1 MFERKHR
8 QIRHIVAAVVLTAG
22 ASIGHALA
30 QQAPPAP
37 EQLIEQA
44 ATLLDQ
50 GKFVHARALLIEAS
64 SETVDL
70 TDAQRSRVFGL
81 LKTAKL
87 RLDRADP
94 LDVSLQRADL
104 ALSQGDL
111 RLAQRHARAVADATS
126 AGPERIAQA
135 QRQLQSIADR
145 QAKLAPMV
153 PQVIDRAIGDFFGG
167 RYAEAKAG
175 FEAVLRTGIDLTPEQ
190 QVLVGRYQSKLIE
203 VEHERGVLFDSGPA
217 MAGVFQPGLVK
228 RHDDPPAG
236 EPGDLPT
243 GVEEVP
249 AGDVPIVVDEPAEE
263 VPAAQAPSAEDIQPP
278 AEPAQPSEDDIIR
291 QARVWQAQS
300 LLSEADLAYQESRF
314 NEAATKYNEITT
326 TYRDFLSIEQVQH
339 AEARLAE
346 TRLRL
351 RERSGVEGLD
361 DVVDLNVLAKQETLA
376 TFNAEI
382 DQANRSLAS
391 GDTRRAREL
400 AAKAK
405 VTLTGR
411 RNLFPPSEFEEL
423 IGRVSQLQDQIE
435 KTAESLRRTE
445 AEQLEKNLAERAAQA
460 ALSRTRERDR
470 KIAEHIARIRALQ
483 LEMKYP
489 EALEVVDQILFLDPT
504 NQSALLL
511 KEIIQDLQIYTSYN
525 SLQRRKQSAYVDQ
538 TIDNE
543 EAFVPPSRLITY
555 PADWP
560 KISYLRGQPFD
571 MADSAENRRTLAELK
586 NRHFPVDFN
595 DNSLAEVTDFL
606 ATITQLDFDVD
617 WATLDELGITPDST
631 VSLKLSNAPVE
642 TILNRVVEKVSPDDL
657 SRAGWA
663 VENGIVVIASDEA
676 LRKNTILRIYDVRD
690 LLIEVPDYKDAPQ
703 IDLQQAIQSGQGG
716 GGAQSPFRNTNQ
728 QNQQDLDRKPLDER
742 IDDLLALVM
751 DNVDPDGWRENGGDT
766 GFAQQFNGQL
776 IITNTAKNHRA
787 IGNLLSKL
795 REVKAIQ
802 INVETRFLLVNQDF
816 FEQIGFD
823 LDVYLNANNN
833 QVRSAQANDPTVQA
847 SDFFDFTKGGLR
859 RDITGSQNAIDSD
872 GDGIPDTPVIQ
883 GNINPRSTSVIGA
896 PQNSLGLATALT
908 PAEGIAA
915 TVLSGAP
922 ALGLAGQFLDD
933 IQVDF
938 LVRATQA
945 DRRSIQLTAP
955 RLTVTNGQIS
965 HIYVVTQR
973 AYVSDLQPVT
983 SDSAVGFDPTVDV
996 VAEGF
1001 VMLIEPVASA
1011 DRRYVTLNVDA
1022 GIARIDGF
1030 ATQAVT
1036 AVAGGR
1042 LVNSADTA
1050 SFIQLPT
1057 VTVTR
1062 VRTTATIP
1070 DQGTMLL
1077 GGQRL
1082 VTEFEVETGVPV
1094 LSKIP
1099 VINRFF
1105 SNRIESKDE
1114 QTLLILVKPTLL
1126 IQNEAEDEQFPGL
1139 RGQIGS
1145 GIGG

>member
-30 QQAPPAP
+30 QQASPAP

-44 ATLLDQ
+44 ASLLDQ

-64 SETVDL
+64 NEPAEL

-104 ALSQGDL
+104 ALAQGDL
-111 RLAQRHARAVADATS
+111 RLAQRHAQAVADATS

-145 QAKLAPMV
+145 QAELAPMI
-153 PQVIDRAIGDFFGG
+153 PQVIDRAIGDFFNG
-167 RYAEAKAG
+167 RYTEAKAG
-175 FEAVLRTGIDLTPEQ
+175 FEAVLRSGIDLTPEQ

-203 VEHERGVLFDSGPA
+203 VEHERGVLFDAGPA

-228 RHDDPPAG
+228 RHDDPPA
-236 EPGDLPT
+236 EPNDLPT

-249 AGDVPIVVDEPAEE
+249 AGDVPIVVDEPVEE
-263 VPAAQAPSAEDIQPP
+263 VPAAEETPGLEYIQPP
-278 AEPAQPSEDDIIR
+278 AEPVQPSEDDIIR

-300 LLSEADLAYQESRF
+300 LLSEADLAYQESKF
-314 NEAATKYNEITT
+314 NEAATKYNEVTT
-326 TYRDFLSIEQVQH
+326 TYRDFLSIEQIQH

-361 DVVDLNVLAKQETLA
+361 DVVNLNVLAKQETLA

-460 ALSRTRERDR
+460 ALSRTRERER
-470 KIAEHIARIRALQ
+470 KITEHIARIRALQ
-483 LEMKYP
+483 LEMKYG

-525 SLQRRKQSAYVDQ
+525 ALQRRKQSAYVSQ
-538 TIDNE
+538 TIENE

-586 NRHFPVDFN
+586 NRRLPVNFN

-617 WATLDELGITPDST
+617 WATLDELGISPDST
-631 VSLKLSNAPVE
+631 VSLKLSNAPIE

-690 LLIEVPDYKDAPQ
+690 LLIEVPDYEDAPE
-703 IDLQQAIQSGQGG
+703 IDLQQAIQSGRGG

-728 QNQQDLDRKPLDER
+728 QQDVDRKPLDER

-823 LDVYLNANNN
+823 LDVYFNANNN
-833 QVRSAQANDPTVQA
+833 QVRFAQGNDPTIQA
-847 SDFFDFTKGGLR
+847 SDFFDFTAGGIK
-859 RDITGSQNAIDSD
+859 RDVTGAQFGQDTD
-872 GDGIPDTPVIQ
+872 GDGIGDTALTQ
-883 GNINPRSTSVIGA
+883 GVINPRSTSVLGA
-896 PQNSLGLATALT
+896 PQNSLGLASALM

-915 TVLSGAP
+915 SVLSGAP
-922 ALGLAGQFLDD
+922 AMGLAGQFLDD

-1030 ATQAVT
+1030 ATEAVT